1 MKKLSHVMALMVIL
15 TMLLAACAP
24 AATQAPAAPVSTE
37 APPAPAA
44 TEAPEK
50 PTAAPEEPTAAPE
63 KIKVAL
69 IMAGQVND
77 ASWNAAAY
85 KGLMAG
91 EEQYGVETAYS
102 ESVPFP
108 EFENVFR
115 DYANKGYD
123 LIIGHGSEFS
133 DAAMTVS
140 KEFPDTY
147 FGLTN
152 ADVSGPNLIGMDT
165 KNEEAGYMGGFIGG
179 VLSKA
184 KKVGFVGGMQWVSN
198 LRSED
203 GFKAGVKAACPD
215 CEALTTW
222 IGSADDVNK
231 GKEAALALIEQ
242 GVDVIYPQADSATF
256 GIFEAAKEKGIMVVS
271 SMGEA
276 QTELAPNN
284 IMITTERDLAPMVT
298 KIIGMVVEGNFPPNT
313 VTLNGFDTGLYFLSP
328 WNPITADQV
337 TPEQKARIEAELEK
351 MINGEI
357 ELEHRAASW

>member
-1 MKKLSHVMALMVIL
+1 MKKLSLVLAYVVVL

-24 AATQAPAAPVSTE
+24 AATEAPA
-37 APPAPAA
+37 PPPA
-44 TEAPEK
+44 TEAPA
-50 PTAAPEEPTAAPE
+50 PPAATKAPVEAPAEPTAAPA

-91 EEQYGVETAYS
+91 EEKFGVETAYS
-102 ESVPFP
+102 ESVPYP

-115 DYANKGYD
+115 DYADKGYN

-133 DAAMTVS
+133 DVAITVS
-140 KEFPDTY
+140 EDYPDTY

-165 KNEEAGYMGGFIGG
+165 KNEEVGYMGGFIGG
-179 VLSKA
+179 VLSKT
-184 KKVGFVGGMQWVSN
+184 KKVGFVGGMNWVSN

-203 GFKAGVKAACPD
+203 GFKVGVKAACPD
-215 CEALTTW
+215 CEPLSNW

-256 GIFEAAKEKGIMVVS
+256 GIFEAVKGKKVMVVN

-276 QTELAPNN
+276 QTELAPEN
-284 IMITTERDLAPMVT
+284 IVITTERDMAPMVT
-298 KIIGMVVEGNFPPNT
+298 KIIEMVVEGKFPPNT
-313 VTLNGFDTGLYFLSP
+313 VILNGFDTGLYFLSK
-328 WNPITADQV
+328 WNPVTADQI
-337 TPEQKARIEAELEK
+337 TDEQKAKIAAEAEK
-351 MINGEI
+351 MTKGEI
-357 ELEHRAASW
+357 KLEHRSASW